1 MLMAVNPP
9 SLLGGFLIVAL
20 FITVFCAVYI
30 TRVITVILTAKL
42 NKPSNQ
48 NNFKSSGQ
56 VFSVR
61 ERKTPAAPRKRVSP
75 ALKSAVKKP
84 VGKVYFI
91 ETDD

>member
-1 MLMAVNPP
+1 MLMSVNPP

-20 FITVFCAVYI
+20 FLIVFCAVYI

-42 NKPSNQ
+42 KPSNQ
-48 NNFKSSGQ
+48 IKAENSGK

-61 ERKTPAAPRKRVSP
+61 ERRTPATARKRISP
-75 ALKSAVKKP
+75 ALKSTVKKP
-84 VGKVYFI
+84 VGKVYYI